1 MKRRTWLVL
10 WLCLLHYAAVCAG
23 PLPVAEVPPALKS
36 WIPWAL
42 YNHQP
47 HDCPFVYNQ
56 HPTPRCLW
64 PSRLTLHLTA
74 QGGTFAQH
82 WVTFTEEW
90 ITLPGG
96 AEHWPQDV
104 QRNGQLV
111 AVSARAGVPALLVPP
126 GTHTVSGTFLW
137 DTLPQALV
145 IPATTGLVG
154 LTLEGQTVE
163 FPDLDQAG
171 QLWLRRGGTEQEQ
184 AKDSLELRVYRRITD
199 DIPLLVTVRI
209 DLQVSGKQREVVLG
223 PVLSADFIPMVLTSP
238 LPARL
243 EPDGRLRAQVRPGAW
258 TIALQVRHTG
268 ARLTV
273 LALPSGAEAP
283 WPQDEI
289 WAMELRPH
297 LRHVEIDGVLPI
309 DPQQTTLP
317 HEWRTL
323 PAYQLRA
330 GDRMQLIEKRRGDPD
345 PAPDQLALH
354 RQWWLDFAGTGYTVQ
369 DQISGS
375 MTRGWRLDLH
385 APATLGRVAV
395 SGQEQFITTA
405 EQQGRAGVELR
416 HGRVQLVADSRLEG
430 VRSALPA
437 VGWEHDFHQVSGA
450 LHLPPGW
457 RVLTAQGVDSIPEA
471 WLELWTLMDF
481 FLMLLLALSIGKLWG
496 WPWGGVALVTLV
508 LLAHEPNAPW
518 SVWLHVLVAVAV
530 LRVLPMGWLR
540 RLVSLYRVV
549 AVACL
554 LFVAVSFMMQQAR
567 TGLHPQLERPW
578 QVVSDVLPTGP
589 QVEGRVD
596 TLRRRDSKLQAQME
610 VDRAEN
616 TLRPVETPKPE
627 APASSMESF
636 VDRLASTDSS
646 LSARAPMSQ
655 RPQQYDPNAAIQTG
669 PGLPRWEWTTVT
681 LGWSGPVV
689 RTQQLSLWLLP
700 PWMNRVLAF
709 VRLLGVAALLSCVL
723 RLDASHDLWQRL
735 RRAMMPLAAGATAA
749 GVLLL
754 TPPVVQAQDGFP
766 PPEVLKELRTRLTH
780 TDLPR
785 CLPDCAISPRLQVDV
800 SGQTLRLRQ
809 EIHTTT
815 RVAVPLPGQAR
826 HWLPQSVLVD
836 GTPAEGLARDTAGQL
851 WLDLPAGRFQ
861 LVMEGPLPKRDTV
874 ELPLP
879 LKPYRAE
886 IRAEGWEVQGRHE
899 DGLVDAQ
906 LQLRRAR
913 RPDETASSTTL
924 ESGTLP
930 PFVRVERTLHLGLT
944 WSVETRV
951 LRVSPAGTAV
961 LLEVPLLAG
970 EAVTTPGVRVE
981 QGKVAVNMAA
991 GESEALWA
999 SVLETR
1005 AQLQLSAPDTLAWTE
1020 IWRLDVGPLWR
1031 MQPSGIPVVHH
1042 SHPSAGHWFPEW
1054 RPWPGEIVDMQITR
1068 PEGVAGA
1075 TLTIDHSNIS
1085 VTPGRRATDVEA
1097 TLELRSSRGGQY
1109 SLTLPEHATLQQVS
1123 INGQTQAQRQE
1134 NHVVTLPLH
1143 PGTQRVV
1150 LRWRQANG
1158 IATHF
1163 ASPLVNA
1170 VLPSVNAHVR
1180 ISMPQD
1186 RWVLWCSGPRLG
1198 PAVLFWSLLVIVVLG
1213 ALVLGRLPLPPI
1225 RTPAWI
1231 LLGIGLAP
1239 TMVETAFLVVGWLL
1253 ALGLR
1258 QRLASETRP
1267 LLFNATQIGLVIL
1280 TALALGA
1287 LFFTLQAGLLGTPDM
1302 RIAGNGSHNLA
1313 LHWYQDRAAADLP
1326 QASVWSLPLWVYRLA
1341 MLAWALWM
1349 VLALLRWLRWGWE
1362 CFSTGGLWRQRVR
1375 KTAPPEP
1382 EAAARVGTEG

>member
-10 WLCLLHYAAVCAG
+10 WLCLLQYAAVGAG
-23 PLPVAEVPPALKS
+23 PLPVAEVPPALQP

-56 HPTPRCLW
+56 HPALRCLW
-64 PSRLTLHLTA
+64 PSRLTLQLTA

-82 WVTFTEEW
+82 WVTFTEAW

-104 QRNGQLV
+104 QRNGQPV
-111 AVSARAGVPALLVPP
+111 AVSARAGTPALLVPP
-126 GTHTVSGTFLW
+126 GTHSITGTFVW
-137 DTLPQALV
+137 DTLPQALA

-171 QLWLRRGGTEQEQ
+171 QLWLRRGGAEQEQ
-184 AKDSLELRVYRRITD
+184 AEDSLELRVYRRITD
-199 DIPLLVTVRI
+199 DIPLLVTVRM
-209 DLQVSGKQREVVLG
+209 DVNVSGKQREVVFG
-223 PVLSADFIPMVLTSP
+223 PVLSPDFIPLVLTSP

-243 EPDGRLRAQVRPGAW
+243 EADGRLRAQVRPGAW
-258 TIALQVRHTG
+258 SIVLQMRHTG
-268 ARLTV
+268 VRLSA
-273 LALPSGAEAP
+273 LALPSGVEAP
-283 WPQDEI
+283 WPPDEI
-289 WAMELRPH
+289 WTVELRPP
-297 LRHVEIDGVLPI
+297 LRHVEIDGVAPI
-309 DPQQTTLP
+309 DAQQTTLP
-317 HEWRTL
+317 QEWRTL

-330 GDRMQLIEKRRGDPD
+330 GDSMQLIEKRRGDPD
-345 PAPDQLALH
+345 PAPDQLVLH
-354 RQWWLDFAGTGYTVQ
+354 RRWWLDFAGTGYTVQ

-385 APATLGRVAV
+385 TPARLGRVAV
-395 SGQEQFITTA
+395 DGQEQFITTA
-405 EQQGRAGVELR
+405 AQQGRAGVELR
-416 HGRVQLVADSRLEG
+416 HGHVQLVADSRLEG

-471 WLELWTLMDF
+471 WLEQWTLMDL
-481 FLMLLLALSIGKLWG
+481 FLVLLLALSIGKLWG

-508 LLAHEPNAPW
+508 LLVHEPEAPW
-518 SVWLHVLVAVAV
+518 SVWLHVLVAVAL
-530 LRVLPMGWLR
+530 LRVLPVGWMR
-540 RLVSLYRVV
+540 RLVGLYRLA

-554 LFVAVSFMMQQAR
+554 LFVAVSFMIQQAR
-567 TGLHPQLERPW
+567 LGLHPQLERPW
-578 QVVSDVLPTGP
+578 QVVSEAPPPAP
-589 QVEGRVD
+589 QGAQLEGRMG
-596 TLRRRDSKLQAQME
+596 RRMESEADSP
-610 VDRAEN
+610 
-616 TLRPVETPKPE
+616 RPLAKRLPATEAPKPD
-627 APASSMESF
+627 AAAASGDYLA
-636 VDRLASTDSS
+636 DRLAGGQAGS
-646 LSARAPMSQ
+646 LSARASASQ

-669 PGLPRWEWTTVT
+669 PGLPRWQWTTVT

-700 PWMNRVLAF
+700 PWMNRAF
-709 VRLLGVAALLSCVL
+709 AYARLLCVAALLACVL
-723 RLDASHDLWQRL
+723 RLGASENLWQRL
-735 RRAMMPLAAGATAA
+735 RRAIVPLAAGASAA

-754 TPPVVQAQDGFP
+754 TPLVIQAQDGFP
-766 PPEVLKELRTRLTH
+766 PPELLKELRTRLTH
-780 TDLPR
+780 QEAPR
-785 CLPDCAISPRLQVDV
+785 CLPDCAISPRLQLEV

-809 EIHTTT
+809 ELHTTAH
-815 RVAVPLPGQAR
+815 VAVPLPGQAR
-826 HWLPQSVLVD
+826 HWLPHTVLLD
-836 GTPAEGLARDTAGQL
+836 GMPAEGLSRDTNGHL
-851 WLDLPAGRFQ
+851 WLDLPAGRYQ
-861 LVMEGPLPKRDTV
+861 LVMEGPLPNRDTV

-886 IRAEGWEVQGRHE
+886 IQSAGWEVQGRHE
-899 DGLVDAQ
+899 DGLVEAQ
-906 LQLRRAR
+906 LQLRRVR
-913 RPDETASSTTL
+913 RPEAQAATATI
-924 ESGTLP
+924 EAGTLP

-951 LRVSPAGTAV
+951 WRVSPAGSAV
-961 LLEVPLLAG
+961 VLAVPLLAG

-991 GESEALWA
+991 SESEARWT

-1005 AQLQLSAPDTLAWTE
+1005 PQLQLSAPETLSWTE
-1020 IWRLDVGPLWR
+1020 IWRLDVSPLWR
-1031 MQPSGIPVVHH
+1031 VQPSGIPVIHH
-1042 SHPSAGHWFPEW
+1042 RHPSAGHWFPEW
-1054 RPWPGEIVDMQITR
+1054 HPWPGETVEVQITR
-1068 PEGVAGA
+1068 PEGVPGA
-1075 TLTIDHSNIS
+1075 TLTIDHSSIS

-1097 TLELRSSRGGQY
+1097 VLELRSSRGGQY
-1109 SLTLPEHATLQQVS
+1109 SLTLPDNATLQLVS
-1123 INGQTQAQRQE
+1123 SNGQTQAQRQE
-1134 NHVVTLPLH
+1134 NRVVTLPLN

-1158 IATHF
+1158 IATRF
-1163 ASPLVNA
+1163 TSPRLNA
-1170 VLPSVNAHVR
+1170 TLPSVNAHVR
-1180 ISMPQD
+1180 LLMPSD
-1186 RWVLWCSGPRLG
+1186 RWVLWCSGPPLG
-1198 PAVLFWSLLVIVVLG
+1198 PAVLFWSLLAIIVLG
-1213 ALVLGRLPLPPI
+1213 ALVLGRLPLTPI

-1231 LLGIGLAP
+1231 VLGIGLAP

-1258 QRLASETRP
+1258 QRLGAENRR
-1267 LLFNATQIGLVIL
+1267 LLFNATQLGLVLL

-1302 RIAGNGSHNLA
+1302 RIAGNGSHNLL

-1362 CFSTGGLWRQRVR
+1362 CFSTGGLWRQRR
-1375 KTAPPEP
+1375 RQEAPAEPAAAPPS
-1382 EAAARVGTEG
+1382 VQTEG